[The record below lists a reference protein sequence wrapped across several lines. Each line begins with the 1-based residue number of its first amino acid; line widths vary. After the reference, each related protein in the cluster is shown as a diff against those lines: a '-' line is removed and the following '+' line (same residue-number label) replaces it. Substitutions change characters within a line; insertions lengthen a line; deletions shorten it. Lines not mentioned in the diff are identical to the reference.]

1 MVEKKQRKPFYK
13 SWGFWAILIVLG
25 ILLGGKGEQE
35 TIANSVGTQSK
46 AAVAAPEFP
55 KDQQEFVQIVVSAQK
70 QARNTE
76 NDMQRGGIKAARDQ
90 QICAVMKSRAVSG
103 WIGTVKLVD
112 ANSDGKGVFT
122 VEIAH
127 DVRVKTWNNAF
138 SDISDKTMF
147 EPGSALFNTAS
158 QLKKGQRVKFSGMF
172 LKGSQGECVRE
183 ASISL
188 SGKVQDPD
196 FIFRFSSVEPL

>member
-25 ILLGGKGEQE
+25 ILLGGKNEQD
-35 TIANSVGTQSK
+35 TIASSAGTQSN
-46 AAVAAPEFP
+46 AAVAVPELP
-55 KDQQEFVQIVVSAQK
+55 KDQQEFVQIVASAQK

>member
-25 ILLGGKGEQE
+25 ILLGGKGEQD
-35 TIANSVGTQSK
+35 TIANSAGTQSN

-90 QICAVMKSRAVSG
+90 QICSVMKSRAVSG